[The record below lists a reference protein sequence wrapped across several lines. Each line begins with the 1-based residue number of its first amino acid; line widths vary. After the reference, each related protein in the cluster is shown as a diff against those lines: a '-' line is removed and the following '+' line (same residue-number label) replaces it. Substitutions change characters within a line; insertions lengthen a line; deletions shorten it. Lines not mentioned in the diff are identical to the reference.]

1 MADAKTKAEQAAA
14 TTESARLV
22 VSAADENVAKE
33 LARMAQLAEETK
45 VANAAYLE
53 AASREALARGAGDAA
68 DAETQ
73 AEVESASSNQAEAE
87 QNAASLEVAASK
99 AEAEAAVAEDAAE
112 AARSTADIKK
122 SEAAVAY
129 AKLFE
134 AEANLKLATAEEKA
148 AESAATMNVEVAARR
163 M

>member
-1 MADAKTKAEQAAA
+1 MAPKKSSGWDSYSRT
-14 TTESARLV
+14 SA
-22 VSAADENVAKE
+22 
-33 LARMAQLAEETK
+33 
-45 VANAAYLE
+45 
-53 AASREALARGAGDAA
+53 
-68 DAETQ
+68 
-73 AEVESASSNQAEAE
+73 
-87 QNAASLEVAASK
+87 
-99 AEAEAAVAEDAAE
+99 
-112 AARSTADIKK
+112 STADIKK